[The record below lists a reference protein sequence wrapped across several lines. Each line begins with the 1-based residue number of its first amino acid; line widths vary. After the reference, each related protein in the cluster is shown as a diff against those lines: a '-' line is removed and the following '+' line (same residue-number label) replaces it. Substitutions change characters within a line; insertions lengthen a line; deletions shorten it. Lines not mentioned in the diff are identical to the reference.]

1 MPTRDIK
8 YSKHPHIKTLRFKNP
23 QADIWHFCCSLYARS
38 RPISLR
44 YQFDLRR
51 LLVAHFASLSCGS
64 AAQLTIATLA
74 QARAFSWASSFRI
87 SQPTRTTSQ
96 FVLET
101 FCVWTGWRGRQV
113 LVVLLSKP
121 NWSFILNRRRVT
133 NNMQIR
139 SEIVSKFSNALLFLS
154 NYYKGMLVANSNIA

>member
-8 YSKHPHIKTLRFKNP
+8 YSKHPHIKTLRFKNL
-23 QADIWHFCCSLYARS
+23 QADIWHFSCSLRS
-38 RPISLR
+38 QQTHFTQIPVWSSTFVSGTLCLAFVWISNTADHCNVGSSTC
-44 YQFDLRR
+44 F
-51 LLVAHFASLSCGS
+51 LLSVL
-64 AAQLTIATLA
+64 L
-74 QARAFSWASSFRI
+74 RI

-121 NWSFILNRRRVT
+121 NWLSILNRRRVT

-154 NYYKGMLVANSNIA
+154 NNYKGMFVANSNIA